1 MRSPG
6 CGLIRFG
13 FFSLGPSQGQVIH
26 SLADSGITEL
36 IGIDMKL
43 LLPMV
48 LSLTLFGCASQGHDA
63 DIDNAYRAYQQDDCG
78 AVMLHLSSAE
88 RRSRFRPHQDQPE
101 VSLLRGLCL
110 ERQALYLDAAQ
121 IYRYLQRH
129 YPHSEYSYRAGARLE
144 TLRLLGHY
152 DAELKLTP

>member
-1 MRSPG
+1 M
-6 CGLIRFG
+6 
-13 FFSLGPSQGQVIH
+13 
-26 SLADSGITEL
+26 GIN
-36 IGIDMKL
+36 MKI
-43 LLPMV
+43 LLPTV
-48 LSLTLFGCASQGHDA
+48 LFAALAGCASQGHDA

-88 RRSRFRPHQDQPE
+88 RRSRFRPYQDQPE

-110 ERQALYLDAAQ
+110 ERQLLYLDAAQ

-152 DAELKLTP
+152 DAKLKLEP

>member
-1 MRSPG
+1 MKA
-6 CGLIRFG
+6 
-13 FFSLGPSQGQVIH
+13 
-26 SLADSGITEL
+26 LA
-36 IGIDMKL
+36 
-43 LLPMV
+43 PAV
-48 LSLTLFGCASQGHDA
+48 LSLALVGCASQGHDT
-63 DIDNAYRAYQQDDCG
+63 DINEAYRAYQEDDCG

-121 IYRYLQRH
+121 IYRFMQRH
-129 YPHSEYSYRAGARLE
+129 YPRSEYSYRAGARLE

-152 DAELKLTP
+152 DAKLELTP

>member
-1 MRSPG
+1 MRT
-6 CGLIRFG
+6 LAAAVA
-13 FFSLGPSQGQVIH
+13 SL
-26 SLADSGITEL
+26 
-36 IGIDMKL
+36 
-43 LLPMV
+43 V
-48 LSLTLFGCASQGHDA
+48 LVGCASPSHDA
-63 DIDNAYRAYQQDDCG
+63 DINQAYRAYQEDDCG

-110 ERQALYLDAAQ
+110 ERQSLYLDAAQ

-152 DAELKLTP
+152 NAELKLTP

>member
-1 MRSPG
+1 
-6 CGLIRFG
+6 
-13 FFSLGPSQGQVIH
+13 
-26 SLADSGITEL
+26 
-36 IGIDMKL
+36 MKRL
-43 LLPMV
+43 LLV
-48 LSLTLFGCASQGHDA
+48 TVITALAGCASQGHDA
-63 DIDNAYRAYQQDDCG
+63 DINQAYQAYQRDDCG

-88 RRSRFRPHQDQPE
+88 RRSRFRAYQDQPE

-129 YPHSEYSYRAGARLE
+129 YPQSEYSYRAVARLE

-152 DAELKLTP
+152 DPALKLTP

>member
-1 MRSPG
+1 
-6 CGLIRFG
+6 
-13 FFSLGPSQGQVIH
+13 
-26 SLADSGITEL
+26 
-36 IGIDMKL
+36 MKRL
-43 LLPMV
+43 LL
-48 LSLTLFGCASQGHDA
+48 LTLTIVLTGCASQGHDA
-63 DIDNAYRAYQQDDCG
+63 DIYQAYQAYQRDDCG

-88 RRSRFRPHQDQPE
+88 RRSRFRAYQDQPE

-129 YPHSEYSYRAGARLE
+129 YPRNEYSYRAGARLE

-152 DAELKLTP
+152 DVKMKLTP

>member
-1 MRSPG
+1 
-6 CGLIRFG
+6 
-13 FFSLGPSQGQVIH
+13 
-26 SLADSGITEL
+26 
-36 IGIDMKL
+36 MKAL
-43 LLPMV
+43 V
-48 LSLTLFGCASQGHDA
+48 LVTLFFILAGCASRGHDA
-63 DIDNAYRAYQQDDCG
+63 DINKAYRAYQQDDCA

-88 RRSRFRPHQDQPE
+88 RRSRFRAYQDQPE

-121 IYRYLQRH
+121 TYRYLQRH

-152 DAELKLTP
+152 DAKLELTP

>member
-1 MRSPG
+1 
-6 CGLIRFG
+6 
-13 FFSLGPSQGQVIH
+13 
-26 SLADSGITEL
+26 
-36 IGIDMKL
+36 MKL
-43 LLPMV
+43 LIPV
-48 LSLTLFGCASQGHDA
+48 ILFTALAGCASQGHDA
-63 DIDNAYRAYQQDDCG
+63 DINKAYRAYQQDDCG

-88 RRSRFRPHQDQPE
+88 RRNRFRPHQDQPE

-144 TLRLLGHY
+144 TLRQLGHY
-152 DAELKLTP
+152 DAKLKLTP

>member
-1 MRSPG
+1 MDRM
-6 CGLIRFG
+6 
-13 FFSLGPSQGQVIH
+13 GQV
-26 SLADSGITEL
+26 SNGVADNPLPEQTGM
-36 IGIDMKL
+36 DMKTL
-43 LLPMV
+43 ALIV
-48 LSLTLFGCASQGHDA
+48 LSVALVGCASQGHDA
-63 DIDNAYRAYQQDDCG
+63 DINNAYRAYQRDDCS

-88 RRSRFRPHQDQPE
+88 RRNRFRPHQDQPE

-152 DAELKLTP
+152 DVELKLTP